1 MFSSAGFLTKDSWQ
15 MLKSDL
21 SEYHDFMGV
30 FIQHCSNSYKTEQQE
45 LFLQNPARLHFYT
58 DVHERALF
66 PIK

>member
-1 MFSSAGFLTKDSWQ
+1 